1 MRVCVQKVRPCRTQY
16 RRLPAAIA
24 AAILATCAP
33 ALYARQDT
41 AAAQQGVQSTSTQTA
56 NGQQAETKAKKRRK
70 AGEAATLSTIVVT
83 GIRAS
88 VESSVQ
94 QQRNSSQIVHS
105 VTAAD
110 ISSMPDRTVTEV
122 LQRIPGVTMDK
133 FIADDDPDH
142 PSSEGSGV
150 LIRGLPYVESLLNG
164 AESFSADNGRSL
176 SFEEVPAELMGRVSV
191 YPDPSAKMIEGGI
204 GGIVDLQTRMP
215 FDIPG
220 RQIAFS
226 VDENWGDLSRN
237 KKPEVSFLY
246 SDQWRTNAGHFG
258 FTLDLAH
265 SDLASTN
272 EGIQVNPYVLRP
284 DSTDLSYYAPNIAA
298 GAQASSV
305 LVPEAV
311 NWERMDLLRKRSG
324 IYGAFQWSS
333 PNDKLSIYSRFFRS
347 LYNLRWNQRW
357 VQTNE
362 NNYNTLLPAPGT
374 QFTYSPDGVFES
386 GTMISN
392 AWKGS
397 PPAGPNGNIEYYAT
411 TRQNKQFT
419 NTTDWS
425 SGFKYDISDS
435 LQMSG
440 ELQFVKSYSNLLSFS
455 AYNQFF
461 MPPAT
466 VNLTGSEPALTTGD
480 PSFFTNPANYY
491 LAAAMDHLEHDY
503 GMMRTAR
510 LDFDY
515 FTNSNWLK
523 DIQFGVRATDNYR
536 HSNNGQSNY
545 NWGPISQVWQ
555 SAYTGPSSL
564 AWANTI
570 PGWMEEPLTLSNFYR
585 GANLPSTLW
594 FPSLALVGNYYAAIP
609 ALKGIEMPNSG
620 SWQPQQVGQQGDDNY
635 MSEKTQAAYAQVNFE
650 GTLGVPFDGNAG
662 LRFVSTQVYANGSIL
677 FPASTS
683 IQGNVSSLTPAQL
696 AFFEGILTPL
706 TGSTN
711 YRNWLPS
718 LNLRFHLTDDLQARF
733 AASRAMTR
741 PPLNELN
748 SYMQLGASWGGLAG
762 QQASFQGFT
771 GSSAGNP
778 ALKPMTADQADATI
792 EWYFGGPN
800 LLFAD
805 VFYKHISNFINT
817 SVVSTQTINGQP
829 IAVTGPL
836 NAGNGIVRGIQFGY
850 SQFFTFLPGALKGLG
865 VQANYTY
872 LRASDLSGSSSCDP
886 NHANGSCSSDF
897 IVTNPP
903 LPMPGLSP
911 HNYNLILMYQHQKW
925 MARLAWSWRS
935 QYLISTEDSG
945 DTYLPVWSAA
955 AGQLD
960 GTVFYHLTKNLQLG
974 LILNNMNNSTTK
986 VLMGPST
993 YTGPSASNPTL
1004 AAAGYIDEGLRM
1016 RSMFTNDRRA
1026 EIVLRGNF

>member
-1 MRVCVQKVRPCRTQY
+1 MRMLIRSAREN
-16 RRLPAAIA
+16 RLRHHRLSLAIA
-24 AAILATCAP
+24 MVIVVASVPSVHAQNA
-33 ALYARQDT
+33 DT
-41 AAAQQGVQSTSTQTA
+41 GDTSNSNVTNAQRAKSKKTIKAAQ
-56 NGQQAETKAKKRRK
+56 
-70 AGEAATLSTIVVT
+70 AATLSTIVVT
-83 GIRAS
+83 GLRAS
-88 VESSVQ
+88 IESSVQ
-94 QQRNSSQIVHS
+94 QQRTSEQIVHS

-122 LQRIPGVTMDK
+122 LQRVPGVTMDK

-176 SFEEVPAELMGRVSV
+176 SFEEVPAELMARVSV

-215 FDIPG
+215 FDLPG

-226 VDENWGDLSRN
+226 VDANWGDLSRDT
-237 KKPEVSFLY
+237 KPEASFLL
-246 SDQWRTNAGHFG
+246 SNQWRTDAGRFG
-258 FTLDLAH
+258 FTLDLA
-265 SDLASTN
+265 SSQLASTN

-284 DSTDLSYYAPNIAA
+284 DSTDLAYYAPTIAA
-298 GAQASSV
+298 GSQTSNV
-305 LVPEAV
+305 FVPEAI
-311 NWERMDLLRKRSG
+311 NWERMNLLRKRNG

-333 PNDKLSIYSRFFRS
+333 PNDKLSAYSRFFRS
-347 LYNLRWNQRW
+347 TYNLRWDQYW

-362 NNYNTLLPAPGT
+362 NNYNTLLPAAGT
-374 QFTYSPDGVFES
+374 QFTYGPGGVFES

-392 AWKGS
+392 AWKGN

-411 TRQNKQFT
+411 TRQNNVFT
-419 NTTDWS
+419 STTDWS
-425 SGFKYDISDS
+425 NGFQYDISDS

-440 ELQFVKSYSNLLSFS
+440 EAQFVKSYSNLLSFS
-455 AYNQFF
+455 VYNQFF
-461 MPPAT
+461 MPPAAISVGGSQPT
-466 VNLTGSEPALTTGD
+466 LTSSD

-503 GMMRTAR
+503 GIMRTGR
-510 LDFDY
+510 LDFD
-515 FTNSNWLK
+515 FFPDSSWLK

-555 SAYTGPSSL
+555 SAYKGPSSL
-564 AWANTI
+564 DWANTI
-570 PGWMEEPLTLSNFYR
+570 PGWMEQPLTLSNFYR
-585 GANLPSTLW
+585 GATLPTTLW
-594 FPSLALVGNYYAAIP
+594 FPSLALVGDYYAAIP
-609 ALKGIEMPNSG
+609 ALKAIEMPNSG
-620 SWQPQQVGQQGDDNY
+620 SWQPQQVAQQGDDNY
-635 MSEKTQAAYAQVNFE
+635 MSEKTQAAYAQFNFA
-650 GTLGVPFDGNAG
+650 GNVGVPFDGNAG
-662 LRFVSTQVYANGSIL
+662 VRFVTTQVYANGSML

-683 IQGNVSSLTPAQL
+683 IQGNVSSLTPEQL
-696 AFFEGILTPL
+696 AFFKGILTPL
-706 TGSTN
+706 EGSTN
-711 YRNWLPS
+711 YHNWLPS

-741 PPLNELN
+741 PPLDQLN

-762 QQASFQGFT
+762 QQAAFQGFT

-800 LLFAD
+800 ELFAD
-805 VFYKHISNFINT
+805 VFYKNIQNFINT

-829 IAVTGPL
+829 IAVTGPM
-836 NAGNGIVRGIQFGY
+836 NSGNGIVRGIQFGY
-850 SQFFTFLPGALKGLG
+850 SQFFTFLPGVWKGLG
-865 VQANYTY
+865 VQANYTF
-872 LRASDLSGSSSCDP
+872 LRASDLTGSSSCDP
-886 NHANGSCSSDF
+886 DHANGSCSAEY
-897 IVTNPP
+897 VVQNPP

-911 HNYNLILMYQHQKW
+911 HNYNLILMYQHAKW

-960 GTVFYHLTKNLQLG
+960 GTVFYHMTKHLQLG
-974 LILNNMNNSTTK
+974 LILNNLNNSTTK

-993 YTGPSASNPTL
+993 YAGPSANNSTT
-1004 AAAGYIDEGLRM
+1004 AVAGYIDEALRM

-1026 EIVLRGNF
+1026 ELVLRGSF